1 MCTWNINMFCG
12 LSTFSFFPYFICR
25 FFTSFICLNW
35 WSIFLDCRM
44 LSFLVSFNWMSTISV
59 TYLIY
64 SHLYLVLK
72 HSYFCAQRC
81 LCILHDFGSSSSIR
95 RHIVSHDKLHS
106 SQVSYQICMYL
117 FYFVSKLCCCYWFCL
132 HSVVFLGLLATMRTL
147 LFYYLSK

>member
-1 MCTWNINMFCG
+1 M
-12 LSTFSFFPYFICR
+12 S
-25 FFTSFICLNW
+25 FFTSFTCLNW

-44 LSFLVSFNWMSTISV
+44 LSFLVPFNWMSTVSV

-132 HSVVFLGLLATMRTL
+132 YPVVFLCLFAAIRTL
-147 LFYYLSK
+147 IFYYFCRSKISNRNIFNLQFKYR